1 MIQHKAAWVAIALM
15 TLASACTP
23 APETAKSDPVAA
35 EAAPMPP
42 DAGTRMTAAAVLVS
56 HRVTDYEA
64 WKAAFEADRPA
75 REEGSCL
82 GHYLKRGVD
91 DPDLVYVYCL
101 ATDGDKL
108 RAFLESSELAE
119 TMRKAGV
126 SGEPTVTLMKPMSRN
141 LVSKQRL
148 PGIIV
153 FHQVEDYATWRV
165 AYDALDE
172 FRRESGI
179 VGHAVTQGYDD
190 PYRVVVYHQADEL
203 DDLRAFVDSP
213 ELKEAM
219 RRGGVVGEPEIHFI
233 QVVDFAAY

>member
-1 MIQHKAAWVAIALM
+1 MIQHKAAWMVIALV
-15 TLASACTP
+15 TLAWACGP
-23 APETAKSDPVAA
+23 APETAKGDPVAA
-35 EAAPMPP
+35 EAAPEPP
-42 DAGTRMTAAAVLVS
+42 DSGTRMTSAAVLVS
-56 HRVTDYEA
+56 HRVTDYET
-64 WKAAFEADRPA
+64 WKTAFEADRPA
-75 REEGSCL
+75 REEASCL

-108 RAFLESSELAE
+108 RTFLESSELAE
-119 TMRKAGV
+119 TLRKAGV

-141 LVSKQRL
+141 LVSNQRL

-165 AYDALDE
+165 AYDALEE

-190 PYRVVVYHQADEL
+190 PHRVVVYHQADEL

-219 RRGGVVGEPEIHFI
+219 RRGGVIGEPEIHFI